1 MQDHDFE
8 QSGSAEMKLEIDVF
22 HHFVSVDV
30 LTSINERLD
39 KIMATLQQVKDAL
52 DKVLADVKASVAA
65 NATAQA
71 AAQTEHDA
79 LMKQIT
85 DLQAQVAA
93 GGAATAADL
102 DALLTQATAVDTAL
116 GNVPPVVVPVPPVV

>member
-1 MQDHDFE
+1 
-8 QSGSAEMKLEIDVF
+8 MKLEIDVF

-39 KIMATLQQVKDAL
+39 TIMATLQQVKDAL